1 MMRQILQLEIIIRD
15 EAMFYGKCGNDMI
28 FFFRNS
34 LTRIETNELYESK
47 SKLTKNFP
55 AKKKSRSFEYNDRN
69 EKAMQVSKKQETT
82 RVISISTYD
91 VPDTAI
97 RDYANVAMMIFFFK
111 LSY

>member
-1 MMRQILQLEIIIRD
+1 
-15 EAMFYGKCGNDMI
+15 
-28 FFFRNS
+28 
-34 LTRIETNELYESK
+34 
-47 SKLTKNFP
+47 
-55 AKKKSRSFEYNDRN
+55 
-69 EKAMQVSKKQETT
+69 MQVSKKQETT